1 MTARPSF
8 VAARAA
14 ATRIYDANDSIGKVK
29 QVIGGKVK
37 HNFEI
42 PPDEGGW
49 SNSCAVR
56 MSYVLNYTGHPVPRI
71 ANLTVSGADNK
82 WYFYRVKDVIARLT
96 RQWGKPDMIVSYP
109 SLPVQQLA
117 NKKGV
122 ILFEVQGWS
131 DAAGHATFWNGL
143 TCSDHCYF
151 NAPETNYSTTKANF
165 WELP

>member
-1 MTARPSF
+1 MSARPSF
-8 VAARAA
+8 VAAWAA
-14 ATRIYDANDSIGKVK
+14 ATRIYDANDPIGKIK
-29 QVIGGKVK
+29 RVIGGKVK

-42 PPDEGGW
+42 PEQQGGW

-71 ANLTVSGADNK
+71 AGLTVSGADNK
-82 WYFYRVKDVIARLT
+82 WYFFRVKDVIAWLT
-96 RQWGKPDMIVSYP
+96 RQWGNPDMIVSYP
-109 SLPVQQLA
+109 SLPVQQLD

-151 NAPETNYSTTKANF
+151 NAQDTNYTTTKANF

>member
-1 MTARPSF
+1 MPPGALPGVSF
-8 VAARAA
+8 IVWKFERKYDRETFVCCCPAA

-117 NKKGV
+117 NKRASFCLRYRAGV
-122 ILFEVQGWS
+122 TPQVMQHSGMV
-131 DAAGHATFWNGL
+131 
-143 TCSDHCYF
+143 
-151 NAPETNYSTTKANF
+151 
-165 WELP
+165 

>member
-1 MTARPSF
+1 
-8 VAARAA
+8 
-14 ATRIYDANDSIGKVK
+14 
-29 QVIGGKVK
+29 
-37 HNFEI
+37 
-42 PPDEGGW
+42 
-49 SNSCAVR
+49 
-56 MSYVLNYTGHPVPRI
+56 
-71 ANLTVSGADNK
+71 
-82 WYFYRVKDVIARLT
+82 FYRVKDVIAWLT

-109 SLPVQQLA
+109 SLPVEQLA

-151 NAPETNYSTTKANF
+151 NAPETNYTTTKANF